1 VPDEPGPPR
10 WLWKV
15 ALLALTLALTGG
27 LALSMAIGA
36 GWNNPRPPD
45 PPDWR
50 LPGPLLLQAAP
61 PDGRAVRFLDRP
73 AESFTLEAAATPLSG
88 SEFNGYGL
96 VFRAQEPGRYGVF
109 AVGSDGYLAVLQIEG
124 ETETPL
130 LDWQQ
135 FPHIRRGR
143 ATNRLRISC
152 TDGTCRFWVN
162 DECVTA
168 LPDDLGPSGDVG
180 LWVRRFEGEA
190 VRVEFARVAV
200 WGGDG

>member
-1 VPDEPGPPR
+1 MPDEPGPPR

-73 AESFTLEAAATPLSG
+73 AESFTLEAAAGSLPRGPEIEMAPWSG
-88 SEFNGYGL
+88 
-96 VFRAQEPGRYGVF
+96 R
-109 AVGSDGYLAVLQIEG
+109 LQ
-124 ETETPL
+124 
-130 LDWQQ
+130 
-135 FPHIRRGR
+135 
-143 ATNRLRISC
+143 S
-152 TDGTCRFWVN
+152 
-162 DECVTA
+162 
-168 LPDDLGPSGDVG
+168 GP
-180 LWVRRFEGEA
+180 EMN
-190 VRVEFARVAV
+190 
-200 WGGDG
+200 